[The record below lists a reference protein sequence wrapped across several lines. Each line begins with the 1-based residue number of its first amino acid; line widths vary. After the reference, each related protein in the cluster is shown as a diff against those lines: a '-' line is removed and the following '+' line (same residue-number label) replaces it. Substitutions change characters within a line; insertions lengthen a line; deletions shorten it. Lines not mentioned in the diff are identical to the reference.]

1 MPVKFNQYWT
11 IISERRE
18 QYEKYILKEF
28 IPGMNALGIHVVA
41 GWMMLVGGDSEIFI
55 EGVSSDL

>member
-18 QYEKYILKEF
+18 EYGKFIIQKF
-28 IPGMNALGIHVVA
+28 IPGINSLGIHVVA
-41 GWMMLVGGDSEIFI
+41 GWSVLVAAT
-55 EGVSSDL
+55 VK